1 MGPECGIPPI
11 GRANHLAQFDRRL
24 FDHGREQPDVELG
37 AEGAGPQER
46 RAGRSAGPRQ
56 RRIAQA
62 SLPSMVVSDSHP
74 RGSALAARVTPGRIV
89 AAVLVLVALGTA
101 AALTVL
107 HRDVLLGMVPSPD
120 MRELH
125 PDFDTFWQSAVAML
139 HGDDIYRTPAKLTNL
154 NPPVLSVL
162 LAPFALLEA
171 LPAYRLWVALTV
183 LMIVVAVWAVAREL
197 RIGRLWTAAAL
208 LALVLASPL
217 HGTLLLGQIYGLLLV
232 ALVAG
237 WIAERRGHPMPA
249 AVLYGVAVAFK
260 PSLAPILLLPFVQGR
275 WRPGAA
281 GIAGAAVATLVGVA
295 AAGWS
300 SGLEWLRIGL
310 STAVPDVVDNAALP
324 GVAVR
329 FGLSSTVGTVA
340 GGLLLVATLVV
351 LGRRA
356 RAGAADPAGTAPW
369 AVVAAGLLT
378 APIAWH
384 NYLLLLWPG
393 VLVLISLHRELR
405 WGKSVA
411 AVLLAVPVIPVSWG
425 ALWADGDAWSPVG
438 RSLYAVILLSYWVS
452 LLAASS
458 VPVGPSACGE
468 ETAET
473 GGTSMSRASLTAS
486 GSASRTGAP
495 GAPGTGA

>member
-1 MGPECGIPPI
+1 
-11 GRANHLAQFDRRL
+11 
-24 FDHGREQPDVELG
+24 
-37 AEGAGPQER
+37 
-46 RAGRSAGPRQ
+46 
-56 RRIAQA
+56 
-62 SLPSMVVSDSHP
+62 MVVSDSLP
-74 RGSALAARVTPGRIV
+74 RGSALAARVNAGRV
-89 AAVLVLVALGTA
+89 LAAVLVLVALGTA
-101 AALTVL
+101 VTLTI
-107 HRDVLLGMVPSPD
+107 RYQPILLGMVPSPD

-125 PDFDTFWQSAVAML
+125 PDFDTFWHSAVAML

-171 LPAYRLWVALTV
+171 LPAYRLWVALTA
-183 LMIVVAVWAVAREL
+183 LMIVGAVWAVAREL
-197 RIGRLWTAAAL
+197 RIGRLWTTAAL
-208 LALVLASPL
+208 LALVLSSPL

-232 ALVAG
+232 ALAAG
-237 WIAERRGHPMPA
+237 WIAERRGHPMLA

-300 SGLEWLRIGL
+300 SGIEWLRIGL
-310 STAVPDVVDNAALP
+310 TTAVPDVVDNAALP

-329 FGLSSTVGTVA
+329 FGLPSAVGTAVA
-340 GGLLLVATLVV
+340 ALLLVATLVV

-393 VLVLISLHRELR
+393 VLVLVALGRRPL
-405 WGKSVA
+405 A

-425 ALWADGDAWSPVG
+425 ALWADGDVWSPVG
-438 RSLYAVILLSYWVS
+438 RSLYAAILLAYWVS
-452 LLAASS
+452 LLVASS
-458 VPVGPSACGE
+458 VPAARVPDD
-468 ETAET
+468 
-473 GGTSMSRASLTAS
+473 GTSMSRASLTSS
-486 GSASRTGAP
+486 GSPSRVGAP

>member
-1 MGPECGIPPI
+1 M
-11 GRANHLAQFDRRL
+11 
-24 FDHGREQPDVELG
+24 
-37 AEGAGPQER
+37 
-46 RAGRSAGPRQ
+46 
-56 RRIAQA
+56 
-62 SLPSMVVSDSHP
+62 SDSQP

-101 AALTVL
+101 VTLTV
-107 HRDVLLGMVPSPD
+107 RYSPILLSMVPSPD

-125 PDFDTFWQSAVAML
+125 PDFDTFWHSAVAML

-171 LPAYRLWVALTV
+171 LPAYRLWALLTV
-183 LMIVVAVWAVAREL
+183 LMIVGAVWAVAREL

-208 LALVLASPL
+208 LALLLSSPL

-232 ALVAG
+232 ALAAG
-237 WIAERRGHPMPA
+237 WIAERRGRPMLA
-249 AVLYGVAVAFK
+249 AVLFGVAVAFK

-300 SGLEWLRIGL
+300 SGVEWLRIGL
-310 STAVPDVVDNAALP
+310 TTAVPDVVDNAALP

-329 FGLSSTVGTVA
+329 FGLPSTVGTVVA
-340 GGLLLVATLVV
+340 GLLLVATLVV

-356 RAGAADPAGTAPW
+356 RSGAADPAGTAPW

-393 VLVLISLHRELR
+393 VLVLIALGKELR
-405 WGKSVA
+405 WSRPVA
-411 AVLLAVPVIPVSWG
+411 AVLLAVPVVPVSWG
-425 ALWADGDAWSPVG
+425 ALWTDGDAWSPVG